1 MFPLSAERVVL
12 AIMADSLQLVRLSGH
27 SVLASRR
34 LNIRLSEG
42 ALQLEEVGSWL
53 QVDGAGARK
62 LEVVISNTWVRY
74 AVLHWQASLADDTLC
89 QDYAR
94 TLMTEQYGEA
104 SNGWSLTISP
114 LIPNRN
120 RIVSAIDARLL
131 AALTELASAHRL
143 KLSSVRPLLASVY
156 NQLESKLPNEALLAV
171 VEPQRLCLLQ
181 VGGGD
186 WINLYNRMLSEPWE
200 RRLPGLVAQAS
211 ASLNALDT
219 PVFIVAPSR
228 ERPDLGRLSATWLR
242 LPARAGFHPRDD
254 KEWAF
259 CLGC

>member
-1 MFPLSAERVVL
+1 MFPSSAERVVL
-12 AIMADSLQLVRLSGH
+12 AIMADSLQLVRLSGNRP
-27 SVLASRR
+27 VATRRFTIR
-34 LNIRLSEG
+34 LNDG
-42 ALQLEEVGSWL
+42 VLQLDELSQWL
-53 QVDGAGARK
+53 NVDGSGARK
-62 LEVVISNTWVRY
+62 LEVVVSNTWVRY
-74 AVLHWQASLADDTLC
+74 AVLHWQTNLADDGLC

-94 TLMTEQYGEA
+94 TLLTEQYGET
-104 SNGWSLTISP
+104 SNGWVLTLSP

-120 RIVSAIDARLL
+120 RIISAIDARWL
-131 AALTELASAHRL
+131 ATLNELASSHNL

-156 NQLESKLPNEALLAV
+156 NQLVSKLPKDALLAV

-181 VGGGD
+181 IGGGD
-186 WINLYNRMLSEPWE
+186 WVNLYNRMLGEPWE

-219 PVFIVAPSR
+219 PVFVVAPNR
-228 ERPDLGRLSATWLR
+228 ERPDLGRLDATWLR
-242 LPARAGFHPRDD
+242 LPARAGFHPRED